1 MVNNLVHLFYL
12 CHMVLLMVM
21 SKFIMGSFCC
31 FSISMYT
38 FFFFDNLTVTTSGG
52 EGGFESW
59 FSS

>member
-21 SKFIMGSFCC
+21 SKFIMGSFCW

-38 FFFFDNLTVTTSGG
+38 FFFFVNLNVTTSGG
-52 EGGFESW
+52 EGGF
-59 FSS
+59 